1 MLLGDATDIA
11 ALIADGA
18 DVNERNSDG
27 DTPLIVACEHGLTE
41 VVTVLLAANASVD
54 LAVIAPNG
62 WPPHQ
67 GSYTPMVTACE
78 YGHLDIVT
86 PASRKGVRRHIV
98 VIEY

>member
-41 VVTVLLAANASVD
+41 VVAVLLAANASVD
-54 LAVIAPNG
+54 LAVIALIPSLATL
-62 WPPHQ
+62 PPRAF
-67 GSYTPMVTACE
+67 GD
-78 YGHLDIVT
+78 LNF
-86 PASRKGVRRHIV
+86 
-98 VIEY
+98 